1 MTTTV
6 APHQPRSDRALNGWT
21 GGQYSLLRVLFA
33 LSAVLYGASAWLGSS
48 EGTELQRWG
57 AVGLLFLVALPLA
70 MGVLDR
76 LAAVALCGLLLLH
89 RFLIPA
95 PELVVAWP
103 AFESLLLLHAF
114 TPPAPYGSWAA
125 RGRSDPGGQ
134 WQLSDRLHDVAW
146 LVVGLSHLFAGLA
159 SGLAMDWSLS
169 EGTWPWVLVCIHL
182 TFLPLALWRSTRPV
196 ALALGLISL
205 SLGPLDGSVILS
217 VSAHLACFTPAWLVR
232 AEPSSEVLFFDGAC
246 GLCHRAVRFCLAED
260 GEGELLR
267 YAPLQSGAFEARVP
281 AEVRATLPDSI
292 VVLTVDDE
300 VMVKTDAVVRC
311 LSRLGGIWRLIAW
324 ALRCIPSRLRDLV
337 YDLIASFR
345 HRLFQAPDSA
355 CPLVP
360 PSLQSRFLEAPDS
373 MG

>member
-6 APHQPRSDRALNGWT
+6 APHHPLSDRALNGWT

-33 LSAVLYGASAWLGSS
+33 LSAVVYAASAWLGSS

-89 RFLIPA
+89 RFLTPT
-95 PELVVAWP
+95 PELLVAWP

-125 RGRSDPGGQ
+125 RGRPDPGGQ

-159 SGLAMDWSLS
+159 SGIAMNWSLS
-169 EGTWPWVLVCIHL
+169 QGVWPWAVVCIHL
-182 TFLPLALWRSTRPV
+182 AFLPLALWRFTRPV
-196 ALALGLISL
+196 ALILGLISL
-205 SLGPLDGSVILS
+205 SLGPLEGSVILS

-232 AEPSSEVLFFDGAC
+232 AEPSPEVLFFDGTC

-260 GEGELLR
+260 AGGELLR
-267 YAPLQSGAFEARVP
+267 YAPLQSGAFEARLP
-281 AEVRATLPDSI
+281 AGVRANLPDSI
-292 VVLTVDDE
+292 VVLTEEGE

-311 LSRLGGIWRLIAW
+311 LSRFGGLWRLFAW
-324 ALRCIPSRLRDLV
+324 ALRCIPRRLRDSV
-337 YDLIASFR
+337 YDGIAALR
-345 HRLFQAPDSA
+345 HRLFQAPHSA

-360 PSLQSRFLEAPDS
+360 ASLQPRFLDAPDS